1 MRPTR
6 IRDKKM
12 KKLFLVACFVTMGL
26 CLSAQEKPTIAVLE
40 FRPGVEISA
49 SSVNGLSD
57 MLINSLFDT
66 RKFKIIERT
75 QLDKIIAEQGF
86 QKGKLTSEQ
95 IIKVGEILGI
105 KYVCI
110 GTVNAITIDR
120 SLEQVQTD
128 MRTVDYNIDIRI
140 TDVESGEIIATAGV
154 TKSGSQTY
162 RSLMPELAEE
172 IARKIKGDS
181 KDPILIA
188 GYLYVSPDDFEYAY
202 GETAETICYNLNNA
216 NYCGY
221 NDWKIPTPA
230 ERTLMESFANDLS
243 LKKGEKYAEIC
254 TNCGGDGCDYCRWSG
269 IKSGRVRLVR
279 KK

>member
-1 MRPTR
+1 MHPTR

-12 KKLFLVACFVTMGL
+12 KKLFLVACFTTMGF

-40 FRPGVEISA
+40 FRPGAEISA

-95 IIKVGEILGI
+95 IIKVGKILGI

-120 SLEQVQTD
+120 SLEQVQTN

-188 GYLYVSPDDFEYAY
+188 GYLYVSPDEFASSDYS
-202 GETAETICYNLNNA
+202 TARSICYNLNMT

-221 NDWKIPTPA
+221 SDWRIPT
-230 ERTLMESFANDLS
+230 ETELTIMNSFASDLS
-243 LKKGEKYAEIC
+243 LNGYYHY
-254 TNCGGDGCDYCRWSG
+254 GDGDYDYNKYR
-269 IKSGRVRLVR
+269 RLRLVR

>member
-1 MRPTR
+1 
-6 IRDKKM
+6 M

-66 RKFKIIERT
+66 RKFKIVERT

-120 SLEQVQTD
+120 SLEQVQTN

-154 TKSGSQTY
+154 TKSGAETY
-162 RSLMPELAEE
+162 RSLMPKLAEE

-188 GYLYVSPDDFEYAY
+188 GYLYVSPDEFASSDYS
-202 GETAETICYNLNNA
+202 TARSICYNLNMT

-221 NDWKIPTPA
+221 SDWRIPT
-230 ERTLMESFANDLS
+230 ETELTIMNSFASDLS
-243 LKKGEKYAEIC
+243 LNGYYHY
-254 TNCGGDGCDYCRWSG
+254 GDGDYDYNKYR
-269 IKSGRVRLVR
+269 RLRLVR